1 MTGIEELLKISV
13 RNARTDPRSG
23 AVIMNSMDEFGKLWF
38 LERFPGLSDDEIA
51 RLQMEYIG
59 NIPDEFLDFLRIT
72 NGLNV
77 MGRVL
82 KIAGMDRDRE
92 KLAGSRVADP
102 IRFVDGHRT
111 RRTPK
116 SWLFFAT
123 YTQWEDIGMAHVCMV
138 TAADGDKS
146 PVYCLPYNGD
156 KILKRWDSFG
166 SWLEEEFTRLYNA
179 YREGTYRLVDVVPG
193 VVQMVELNDCILK

>member
-1 MTGIEELLKISV
+1 MIEIEALLQIPV
-13 RNARTDPRSG
+13 RNTRTDPRSG
-23 AVIMNSMDEFGKLWF
+23 AIIMNSMDEYEKLWF
-38 LERFPGLSDDEIA
+38 LERFPGLSQEEISQ
-51 RLQMEYIG
+51 LQMEYIG
-59 NIPDEFLDFLRIT
+59 TIPAEFLDFLRIT

-77 MGRVL
+77 MGRLL

-111 RRTPK
+111 RKTPK

-123 YTQWEDIGMAHVCMV
+123 YTQWEDIGMAHVCLD
-138 TAADGDKS
+138 TAADRGQS

-166 SWLEEEFTRLYNA
+166 SWLEEEFTRLYNS
-179 YREGTYRLVDVVPG
+179 YQEGNYRLADVVPG
-193 VVQMVELNDCILK
+193 VVQMVALNDCILK

>member
-1 MTGIEELLKISV
+1 MTGIEELLRIPV
-13 RNARTDPRSG
+13 RNTRTDPRSG
-23 AVIMNSMDEFGKLWF
+23 AVIMNSMDEFEKLWF
-38 LERFPGLSDDEIA
+38 LERFPGLSQEEIA
-51 RLQMEYIG
+51 QLQMEYIG
-59 NIPDEFLDFLRIT
+59 NIPAEFLEFLRIT

-123 YTQWEDIGMAHVCMV
+123 YTQWEDTGMAHVCMD
-138 TAADGDKS
+138 TAADGDKH

-179 YREGTYRLVDVVPG
+179 YREGTYNLVDVVPG

>member
-1 MTGIEELLKISV
+1 MIEIETLLQIHV
-13 RNARTDPRSG
+13 RNTRSDPRSG
-23 AVIMNSMDEFGKLWF
+23 SVIMNSMDEFEKLWF

-51 RLQMEYIG
+51 QLQMEYIG
-59 NIPDEFLDFLRIT
+59 TIPAEFLDFLRIT

-77 MGRVL
+77 MGRLL

-111 RRTPK
+111 RRTPR

-123 YTQWEDIGMAHVCMV
+123 YTQWEDIGMAHVCLD
-138 TAADGDKS
+138 TAADGDQC

-166 SWLEEEFTRLYNA
+166 SWFEEEFTRLYNV
-179 YREGTYRLVDVVPG
+179 YREGNYRLVDVVPG
-193 VVQMVELNDCILK
+193 VVQMVELHDCVLK

>member
-1 MTGIEELLKISV
+1 MTGIEELLQIPV
-13 RNARTDPRSG
+13 RNTRTDPRSG
-23 AVIMNSMDEFGKLWF
+23 AVIMNSMDEFEKLWF
-38 LERFPGLSDDEIA
+38 LERFPGLSDDEITQ
-51 RLQMEYIG
+51 LQMEYIG
-59 NIPDEFLDFLRIT
+59 NIPAEFLYFLRIT

-123 YTQWEDIGMAHVCMV
+123 YTQWENIGMAHVCLD
-138 TAADGDKS
+138 TAVDGDKI
-146 PVYCLPYNGD
+146 PAYCLPYNGD
-156 KILKRWDSFG
+156 KILKQWDSFG

-179 YREGTYRLVDVVPG
+179 YREGTYNLVDVVPG
-193 VVQMVELNDCILK
+193 VVQMIELHDCVLK

>member
-1 MTGIEELLKISV
+1 MIEIEALLQIHV
-13 RNARTDPRSG
+13 RNTRTDPRSG
-23 AVIMNSMDEFGKLWF
+23 AVIMNSMDEFEKLWF

-51 RLQMEYIG
+51 QLQMEYIG

-102 IRFVDGHRT
+102 IRFVDVHRT

-123 YTQWEDIGMAHVCMV
+123 YTQWEDIGMAHVCMD

-166 SWLEEEFTRLYNA
+166 SWIEEELTRLYNA
-179 YREGTYRLVDVVPG
+179 YREGTYNLVDVVPG

>member
-1 MTGIEELLKISV
+1 MTGIEELLHIPV
-13 RNARTDPRSG
+13 RNTRTDSRSG
-23 AVIMNSMDEFGKLWF
+23 AIIMNSMDELEKLWF
-38 LERFPGLSDDEIA
+38 LECFPGLSDDEIA
-51 RLQMEYIG
+51 QLRQEYIG
-59 NIPDEFLDFLRIT
+59 KIPAEFLDFLRIT

-111 RRTPK
+111 RRTPR

-123 YTQWEDIGMAHVCMV
+123 YTQWEDIGMAHVCMD

-156 KILKRWDSFG
+156 KILERWDSFG

-179 YREGTYRLVDVVPG
+179 YREGKYRLVDVVPG
-193 VVQMVELNDCILK
+193 VVQMIELHDCVLK

>member
-1 MTGIEELLKISV
+1 MTGIEELLRIPV
-13 RNARTDPRSG
+13 RNTRTDPRSG
-23 AVIMNSMDEFGKLWF
+23 AVIMNSMDKPEKLWF
-38 LERFPGLSDDEIA
+38 LERFPALSDDEIA
-51 RLQMEYIG
+51 QLQMEYIG
-59 NIPDEFLDFLRIT
+59 KIPVEYLVFLRIT

-123 YTQWEDIGMAHVCMV
+123 YTQWEDIGMAHVCMD
-138 TAADGDKS
+138 TAVVGDES

-156 KILKRWDSFG
+156 KIPKRWDSFG
-166 SWLEEEFTRLYNA
+166 SWLEEEFARLYNA
-179 YREGTYRLVDVVPG
+179 YREGTYNLVDVVPG

>member
-1 MTGIEELLKISV
+1 MIEIEALLQIPV
-13 RNARTDPRSG
+13 HNTRTDPRSG
-23 AVIMNSMDEFGKLWF
+23 AVVMNSMDEFEKLWF
-38 LERFPGLSDDEIA
+38 LERFPGLSQEEIA
-51 RLQMEYIG
+51 QLQMEYIG
-59 NIPDEFLDFLRIT
+59 NIPAEFLDFLRVT

-77 MGRVL
+77 MGRLL

-111 RRTPK
+111 RKTPK

-123 YTQWEDIGMAHVCMV
+123 YTQWADIGMAHVCLD
-138 TAADGDKS
+138 TAVDGDKS

-166 SWLEEEFTRLYNA
+166 TWLEEEFTRLYNA
-179 YREGTYRLVDVVPG
+179 YREVNYRLVDVVPG
-193 VVQMVELNDCILK
+193 VVQMVELHDCVLK

>member
-1 MTGIEELLKISV
+1 MIGIEELLRIPV
-13 RNARTDPRSG
+13 RNTRTDPRSG

-38 LERFPGLSDDEIA
+38 LERFPGLSQEEIA
-51 RLQMEYIG
+51 QLQMEYIG
-59 NIPDEFLDFLRIT
+59 NIPAEFLDFLRIT

-77 MGRVL
+77 MGRLL

-123 YTQWEDIGMAHVCMV
+123 YTQWEDIGMAHVCMD
-138 TAADGDKS
+138 TAADGDKN

-179 YREGTYRLVDVVPG
+179 YREGNYRLVDVVPG
-193 VVQMVELNDCILK
+193 VVQMIELHDCVLK

>member
-1 MTGIEELLKISV
+1 MTGIEALLQMSV
-13 RNARTDPRSG
+13 RNTRTDPRSG
-23 AVIMNSMDEFGKLWF
+23 AIIMNSMDEFEKLWF

-51 RLQMEYIG
+51 QLQMEYIG
-59 NIPDEFLDFLRIT
+59 KIPVEYLDFLRIT

-82 KIAGMDRDRE
+82 KIAGMDRGRE

-123 YTQWEDIGMAHVCMV
+123 YTQWEDIGMAHVCMD
-138 TAADGDKS
+138 TAVVGDKS

-156 KILKRWDSFG
+156 KVLKRWNSFG

-179 YREGTYRLVDVVPG
+179 YREGKYRLVDVVPG
-193 VVQMVELNDCILK
+193 VVQMVELHDCVLK

>member
-1 MTGIEELLKISV
+1 MIEIEALLQIPVHNS
-13 RNARTDPRSG
+13 RTDPRSG
-23 AVIMNSMDEFGKLWF
+23 AVVMNSMDEFEKLWF
-38 LERFPGLSDDEIA
+38 LERFPGLSQEEIA
-51 RLQMEYIG
+51 QLQMEYIG
-59 NIPDEFLDFLRIT
+59 NIPAEFLDFLRVT

-77 MGRVL
+77 MGRLL

-111 RRTPK
+111 RKTPK

-123 YTQWEDIGMAHVCMV
+123 YTQWADIGMAHVCLD
-138 TAADGDKS
+138 TAVDGGKS

-166 SWLEEEFTRLYNA
+166 TWLEEEFTRLYNA
-179 YREGTYRLVDVVPG
+179 YREGNYCLVDVVPG

>member
-1 MTGIEELLKISV
+1 MIGIEELLQISV
-13 RNARTDPRSG
+13 RNTRTDPRSG
-23 AVIMNSMDEFGKLWF
+23 AVIMNSMDKPEKLWF
-38 LERFPGLSDDEIA
+38 LERFPGLSQEEIEL
-51 RLQMEYIG
+51 LQMEYIG
-59 NIPDEFLDFLRIT
+59 TIPAEFLDFLRIT

-82 KIAGMDRDRE
+82 KIAGLDRDRE

-123 YTQWEDIGMAHVCMV
+123 YTQWADIGMAHVCLD

-179 YREGTYRLVDVVPG
+179 YREGKYRLVDVVPG
-193 VVQMVELNDCILK
+193 VVQMVELHDWGLK

>member
-1 MTGIEELLKISV
+1 MIEINELLNIPV
-13 RNARTDPRSG
+13 RNTRTDPRSG
-23 AVIMNSMDEFGKLWF
+23 AIIMNSMDEYEKLWF
-38 LERFPGLSDDEIA
+38 LERFPVLSDDEIA
-51 RLQMEYIG
+51 QLQMEYIG
-59 NIPDEFLDFLRIT
+59 TIPAEFLDFLRIT

-77 MGRVL
+77 MGRLL
-82 KIAGMDRDRE
+82 KIAGMDRERE

-123 YTQWEDIGMAHVCMV
+123 YTQWEDIGMAHVCLD
-138 TAADGDKS
+138 TAADGGQS

-179 YREGTYRLVDVVPG
+179 YREGNYRLADVVPG
-193 VVQMVELNDCILK
+193 VVQMVALNDCILK

>member
-1 MTGIEELLKISV
+1 MTEINELLNISV
-13 RNARTDPRSG
+13 RNTRTDPRSG
-23 AVIMNSMDEFGKLWF
+23 AIIMNSMDKPEKLWF
-38 LERFPGLSDDEIA
+38 LERFPGLSQEEIEL
-51 RLQMEYIG
+51 LQMEYIG
-59 NIPDEFLDFLRIT
+59 KIPAEFLDFLRIT

-123 YTQWEDIGMAHVCMV
+123 YSQWADIGMAHVCMD
-138 TAADGDKS
+138 TTADGDKH

-166 SWLEEEFTRLYNA
+166 SWLEEEFTRLHEA
-179 YREGTYRLVDVVPG
+179 YREGNYRLVDVVPG
-193 VVQMVELNDCILK
+193 VVQMVELHDCVLK

>member
-1 MTGIEELLKISV
+1 MIGIEELLQIPV
-13 RNARTDPRSG
+13 RNRRTDPHSG
-23 AVIMNSMDEFGKLWF
+23 AVIMNSMDKPEKLWF

-51 RLQMEYIG
+51 QLQLEYIG
-59 NIPDEFLDFLRIT
+59 NIPAEFLDFLRIT

-123 YTQWEDIGMAHVCMV
+123 YTQWEDIGMAHVCLD
-138 TAADGDKS
+138 TAVVGDKS
-146 PVYCLPYNGD
+146 PVFCLPYNGD

-179 YREGTYRLVDVVPG
+179 YREGKYRLVDVVPG
-193 VVQMVELNDCILK
+193 VVQMIELHGCVLK

>member
-1 MTGIEELLKISV
+1 MTGIEELLQIPV
-13 RNARTDPRSG
+13 RNTRTDPRSG
-23 AVIMNSMDEFGKLWF
+23 AVIMNSMDKPEKLWF

-51 RLQMEYIG
+51 QLQMEYIG
-59 NIPDEFLDFLRIT
+59 KIPVEYLDFLRIT

-123 YTQWEDIGMAHVCMV
+123 YTQWEDIGMAHVCMD
-138 TAADGDKS
+138 TAVVGDKS

-156 KILKRWDSFG
+156 KVLKRWDSFG
-166 SWLEEEFTRLYNA
+166 SWLEEEFTRLHKA
-179 YREGTYRLVDVVPG
+179 YREGNYRLVDVVPG

>member
-1 MTGIEELLKISV
+1 MTGIEELLQIPV
-13 RNARTDPRSG
+13 RNTLTDPRSD
-23 AVIMNSMDEFGKLWF
+23 AVIMNSMDELEKLWF

-51 RLQMEYIG
+51 QLQMEYIG
-59 NIPDEFLDFLRIT
+59 KIPAEFLDFLRIT

-111 RRTPK
+111 RRTPR

-123 YTQWEDIGMAHVCMV
+123 YTQWEDIGMAHVCMD

-166 SWLEEEFTRLYNA
+166 SWLAEELTRLYNA
-179 YREGTYRLVDVVPG
+179 YREGKYRLVDVVPG
-193 VVQMVELNDCILK
+193 VVQMIELHECVLK

>member
-1 MTGIEELLKISV
+1 MIEIEGLLRIPV
-13 RNARTDPRSG
+13 HNTRTDPRSG
-23 AVIMNSMDEFGKLWF
+23 AVIVNSMDKPEKLWF

-51 RLQMEYIG
+51 QLQMEYIG
-59 NIPDEFLDFLRIT
+59 NIPAEFLDFLRIT

-123 YTQWEDIGMAHVCMV
+123 YTQWEDIGMAHVCMD
-138 TAADGDKS
+138 TAADGDKR
-146 PVYCLPYNGD
+146 PVYCVPYNGD

-166 SWLEEEFTRLYNA
+166 SWLEEEFTRFHKA
-179 YREGTYRLVDVVPG
+179 YREGKYRLVDVVPG

>member
-1 MTGIEELLKISV
+1 MIEINELLNIPV
-13 RNARTDPRSG
+13 RNTRTDPRSG
-23 AVIMNSMDEFGKLWF
+23 AIIMNSMDEYEKLWF
-38 LERFPGLSDDEIA
+38 LERFPGLSKDEIA
-51 RLQMEYIG
+51 QLQMEYIG
-59 NIPDEFLDFLRIT
+59 NIPAEFLDFLRIT

-77 MGRVL
+77 MGRLL
-82 KIAGMDRDRE
+82 KIAGMDRERE

-123 YTQWEDIGMAHVCMV
+123 YTQWEDIGMAHVCMD

-179 YREGTYRLVDVVPG
+179 YREGTYNLVDVVPRCG
-193 VVQMVELNDCILK
+193 PDG

>member
-1 MTGIEELLKISV
+1 MTGIEELLQIPV
-13 RNARTDPRSG
+13 RNTRTDPHSG
-23 AVIMNSMDEFGKLWF
+23 AVIMNSMDEFEKLWF

-51 RLQMEYIG
+51 QLQMEYIG
-59 NIPDEFLDFLRIT
+59 NIPAEFLEFLRIT

-123 YTQWEDIGMAHVCMV
+123 YTQWEDIGMAHVCLD
-138 TAADGDKS
+138 TAAAGDKS

-179 YREGTYRLVDVVPG
+179 YREGKYRLVDVVPG
-193 VVQMVELNDCILK
+193 VVQMIELHDCVLK

>member
-1 MTGIEELLKISV
+1 MIEIEALLQIPV
-13 RNARTDPRSG
+13 RNTRTDPRSG
-23 AVIMNSMDEFGKLWF
+23 AIIMNSMDEYEKLWF
-38 LERFPGLSDDEIA
+38 LERFPGLSQEEIA
-51 RLQMEYIG
+51 QLQMEYIG
-59 NIPDEFLDFLRIT
+59 NIPAEFLDFLRIT

-77 MGRVL
+77 MGRLL

-111 RRTPK
+111 RKTPK

-123 YTQWEDIGMAHVCMV
+123 YTQWEDIGMAHVCMD

-166 SWLEEEFTRLYNA
+166 SWLEEEFTRLYKA
-179 YREGTYRLVDVVPG
+179 YQEGKYRLADVVPG
-193 VVQMVELNDCILK
+193 VVQMVALNDCILK

>member
-1 MTGIEELLKISV
+1 MIGIEELLRIGV
-13 RNARTDPRSG
+13 RNTRTDPRSG
-23 AVIMNSMDEFGKLWF
+23 AVIMNSMDELEKLWF
-38 LERFPGLSDDEIA
+38 LERFPGLSDDEIVQ
-51 RLQMEYIG
+51 LQMEYIG
-59 NIPDEFLDFLRIT
+59 NIPAEFLDFLRIT

-123 YTQWEDIGMAHVCMV
+123 YTQWEDIGMAHVCLD
-138 TAADGDKS
+138 TAADGDQN

-156 KILKRWDSFG
+156 KILKQWDSFG
-166 SWLEEEFTRLYNA
+166 SWLEEEFTRLHKA
-179 YREGTYRLVDVVPG
+179 YREENYRLVDVVPG
-193 VVQMVELNDCILK
+193 VVQMVELHECVLK

>member
-1 MTGIEELLKISV
+1 MIGIEELLQISV
-13 RNARTDPRSG
+13 RNTRTDPRSG
-23 AVIMNSMDEFGKLWF
+23 AVIMNSMDKPEKLWF
-38 LERFPGLSDDEIA
+38 LERFPGLSQEEIVQ
-51 RLQMEYIG
+51 LQMEYIG

-123 YTQWEDIGMAHVCMV
+123 YTQWADIGMAHVCLD
-138 TAADGDKS
+138 TAADGNKS

-166 SWLEEEFTRLYNA
+166 SWLEEEFIRLYNA
-179 YREGTYRLVDVVPG
+179 YREGKYRLVDVVPG
-193 VVQMVELNDCILK
+193 VVQMIELHDCVLK

>member
-1 MTGIEELLKISV
+1 MIEIEALLQIPV
-13 RNARTDPRSG
+13 RNKRTDPRSG
-23 AVIMNSMDEFGKLWF
+23 AILMNSMDEYEKLWF
-38 LERFPGLSDDEIA
+38 LERFPGLSQEEIA
-51 RLQMEYIG
+51 QLQMEYIG
-59 NIPDEFLDFLRIT
+59 NIPAEFLDFLRIT

-77 MGRVL
+77 MGRLL

-111 RRTPK
+111 RKTPK

-123 YTQWEDIGMAHVCMV
+123 YTQWADIGMAHVCLD
-138 TAADGDKS
+138 TAVDGDKS

-166 SWLEEEFTRLYNA
+166 TWLEEEFTRLYNA
-179 YREGTYRLVDVVPG
+179 YREGNYCLVDVVPG

>member
-1 MTGIEELLKISV
+1 MTGIEELLRIPV
-13 RNARTDPRSG
+13 RNTRTDPRSG
-23 AVIMNSMDEFGKLWF
+23 AVIMNSMDKPEKLWF
-38 LERFPGLSDDEIA
+38 LERFPGLSQEEIA
-51 RLQMEYIG
+51 QLQMEYMG
-59 NIPDEFLDFLRIT
+59 KIPAEFLDFLRIT

-111 RRTPK
+111 RRPPK

-123 YTQWEDIGMAHVCMV
+123 YTQWEDIGMAHVCMD
-138 TAADGDKS
+138 TAVVGDES

-179 YREGTYRLVDVVPG
+179 YREGKYRLVDVVPG